1 MPPLRLPK
9 IFRKEKSTTSSFGK
23 KREIKDSVKD
33 RTEGKKKDVWPN
45 QGEIKGITDGKNIL
59 ITENRY
65 KRVYR
70 TILNKDP
77 INHLIKRKNKNP
89 NIMILG
95 PGAGQDIVLLRR
107 ELISNDI
114 KPQID
119 VLGIQKTID
128 PKLLETKIVHQDL
141 SSGKALEEIS
151 QDPKENKKIIS
162 KLKERYDLVVAPS
175 SAGLHT
181 LYPAFN
187 VFNIAC
193 MLKKGGVAYIEVPTK
208 ERITNK
214 EKGNFGVPEK
224 HRASM
229 ISQLERLPA
238 VVQRFLEAYNG
249 KKYSQEFTFTNIDYL
264 DSLHSPT
271 GYQQDLEKRYI
282 RYIKVER
289 K

>member
-9 IFRKEKSTTSSFGK
+9 ILRKEKSTTSSFGK

-33 RTEGKKKDVWPN
+33 RTEGRKKDVWPN

-95 PGAGQDIVLLRR
+95 PGAGQDIILLRR

-128 PKLLETKIVHQDL
+128 PLLEKVVDKDL

-151 QDPKENKKIIS
+151 QEPGKNKKIIS
-162 KLKERYDLVVAPS
+162 KLKERYDMVVAAS

-187 VFNIAC
+187 VFNISA

-208 ERITNK
+208 ERINDK
-214 EKGNFGVPEK
+214 EKGHFGIPEK
-224 HRASM
+224 HRTR
-229 ISQLERLPA
+229 IINQLERLPEI
-238 VVQRFLEAYNG
+238 VSRFLESYGG
-249 KKYSQEFTFTNIDYL
+249 KKYAQEFSFSTIDHL
-264 DSLHSPT
+264 DSLSSPD
-271 GYQQDLEKRYI
+271 GLQKNLEKRYV